1 MLDFAASSDD
11 EEAAGSSHIT
21 PSTVSRNRHAA
32 GQASFAEADSLD
44 AASDDEDGL
53 YNESML
59 DSRREFDEETNEG
72 EDVAVAA
79 EDKVCSWRIN
89 HSSGDHKLRRR
100 FMPATFDLATS
111 LG

>member
-1 MLDFAASSDD
+1 MPNVTAAGYN

-21 PSTVSRNRHAA
+21 PSTVSRNRRAA

-44 AASDDEDGL
+44 AAYNDEDGL

-59 DSRREFDEETNEG
+59 DSRGEFDEEANEG

-79 EDKVCSWRIN
+79 EDKVRSWRIN

-100 FMPATFDLATS
+100 FMPATFHLATS